1 MSKEKNNITEEK
13 KVLYIVTSKR
23 PPGYQPVPKFK
34 IMITAEQQVRS
45 YLCDLVNCARA
56 FRLNMGEY
64 WKVRLASDIEK
75 GNRKKYFPTILLQG
89 LPDILEELLH
99 LIKKKLSRP
108 NSLIS
113 VRSLNVTDL
122 NTRHMIAYNSTRP
135 RIRIR

>member
-1 MSKEKNNITEEK
+1 MSKEKNYITEEK
-13 KVLYIVTSKR
+13 RCFIVTSKR

-56 FRLNMGEY
+56 FGLNMDEY

-75 GNRKKYFPTILLQG
+75 GNRKKYFPTISLQG

-113 VRSLNVTDL
+113 VRSLNVADL
-122 NTRHMIAYNSTRP
+122 NTRHMIL
-135 RIRIR
+135 